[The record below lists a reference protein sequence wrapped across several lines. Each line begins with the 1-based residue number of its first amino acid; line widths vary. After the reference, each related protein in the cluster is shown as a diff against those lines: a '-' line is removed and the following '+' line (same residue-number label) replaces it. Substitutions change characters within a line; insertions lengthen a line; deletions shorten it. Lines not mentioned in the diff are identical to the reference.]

1 MITGVDLV
9 QKQLE
14 IASGIKLGISQDSV
28 GINGHSIEA
37 RIYAE
42 DAKKGFL
49 PSVGTL
55 GVWIPPSG
63 PGIRMDSGVRQ
74 GDQVTVDFD
83 PMLAKLIVHASD
95 RKSAIRRMDNALSSF
110 VALGVTTNIGF
121 LRNALLHPSFT
132 SGSIT
137 TDFLDSTPIEE
148 FDPNY
153 SNPKIIVSIAA
164 SAKRLGL
171 DKSANILSSSDEG
184 DHSGHSGD
192 PFKTLSRRLP

>member
-1 MITGVDLV
+1 
-9 QKQLE
+9 
-14 IASGIKLGISQDSV
+14 
-28 GINGHSIEA
+28 
-37 RIYAE
+37 
-42 DAKKGFL
+42 
-49 PSVGTL
+49 
-55 GVWIPPSG
+55 
-63 PGIRMDSGVRQ
+63 MDSGVRQ

-148 FDPNY
+148 FNPNY

-171 DKSANILSSSDEG
+171 DKSANILLSSDEG

-192 PFKTLSRRLP
+192 PFKTLSGDFHRWLHGVGDC